1 MQATT
6 SSRSALNLIRV
17 FHAACNS
24 AATNTNAVAST
35 AYSLCCLHDPCR
47 SELAREKRQGN
58 AFKQQARVFVHV
70 HREQARSY
78 RESAQRIDSPYVSD
92 CLYCKRPRRTQLRTD

>member
-1 MQATT
+1 MLRNGSISTTKSSATLSMQATT
-6 SSRSALNLIRV
+6 NSRSALNLIRV

-35 AYSLCCLHDPCR
+35 AYSFCCLHNPCR
-47 SELAREKRQGN
+47 SELAREKREDN
-58 AFKQQARVFVHV
+58 ALNQRAPVIIHV

-78 RESAQRIDSPYVSD
+78 RGRVEN
-92 CLYCKRPRRTQLRTD
+92 